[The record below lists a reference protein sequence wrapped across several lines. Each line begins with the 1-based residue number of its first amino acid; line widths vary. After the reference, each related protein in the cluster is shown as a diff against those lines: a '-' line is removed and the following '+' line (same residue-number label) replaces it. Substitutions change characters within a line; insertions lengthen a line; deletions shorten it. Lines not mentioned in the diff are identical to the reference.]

1 MAAKRIQV
9 DASFD
14 CAMRATS
21 TLITAGPG
29 GPPQPVPARPMPGRR
44 WLRIM
49 NNGRIVDG
57 QRVDV
62 QVMIGNQD
70 VTFVPPIEGFG
81 IEIDEFIDLPFDDSI
96 IVYAVVNL
104 AETPTAD
111 LRTIELR

>member
-1 MAAKRIQV
+1 MSAKGVKV
-9 DASFD
+9 DASFG
-14 CAMRATS
+14 CALRATS

-57 QRVDV
+57 QRADV

-70 VTFVPPIEGFG
+70 ITFVNPIQGFG
-81 IEIDEFIDLPFDDSI
+81 IEIDEYIDLPFDDTI
-96 IVYAVVNL
+96 VVYAVVNV
-104 AETPTAD
+104 AGDETAD
-111 LRTIELR
+111 LRTIELG

>member
-1 MAAKRIQV
+1 MPAKGIQI

-29 GPPQPVPARPMPGRR
+29 GPPQPVPAQPMPGRR

-62 QVMIGNQD
+62 QVMIGNLD
-70 VTFVPPIEGFG
+70 VTFVNPIEGFG
-81 IEIDEFIDLPFDDSI
+81 LEIDEFIDLPFDDST
-96 IVYAVVNL
+96 IVYAIVNV
-104 AETPTAD
+104 TSDQTAD